1 MPESSRL
8 LRLVAVPLMLV
19 AGALVA
25 LQSQINGKLA
35 GRLGDGAR
43 AGIGAAVVSFGT
55 GLVILVV
62 LTVLLPNLRASVVRF
77 HGIVRGGQLR
87 PAEIVGG
94 LFGAF
99 LVASQG
105 ITVGTIGVALFSVA
119 LTAGQAVSALVVDH
133 YGIGP
138 AGRQAVAPPRVVAA
152 VFAVGAVVIATWSRL
167 AADLSALVLL
177 FALMAFV
184 AGGGS
189 SIQQAINGRVS
200 QHVGPWMTTLNNF
213 VVGTVALVVVF
224 LCSLLAHGH
233 LHPLPHAW
241 WLYVGGPIGMCFIW
255 LAALLVRVYGVLVL
269 GLSMIAGQVI
279 GAQIIQSISDHHA
292 VPLSGIVAA
301 GLTVVGVIVALAL
314 GKRRAVSP

>member
-1 MPESSRL
+1 
-8 LRLVAVPLMLV
+8 MLI

-25 LQSQINGKLA
+25 LQSQVNGKLA
-35 GRLGDGAR
+35 GRLGDGPR
-43 AGIGAAVVSFGT
+43 AGIGAAVISFGT
-55 GLVILVV
+55 GLVILAM
-62 LTVLLPNLRASVVRF
+62 LTVLLPGLRATAVRF
-77 HGIVRGGQLR
+77 HGIVRRGQLR

-133 YGIGP
+133 FGIGP
-138 AGRQAVAPPRVVAA
+138 AGRQPVATPRVVAA
-152 VFAVGAVVIATWSRL
+152 VFAVAAVVIATWSRL
-167 AADLSALVLL
+167 AADLSALVLA
-177 FALMAFV
+177 FALMAFL

-213 VVGTVALVVVF
+213 VIGTTALVIVF
-224 LCSLLAHGH
+224 VCSLLAHGH
-233 LHPLPHAW
+233 LHPLPHTW
-241 WLYVGGPIGMCFIW
+241 WLYVGGPIGMTFIW
-255 LAALLVRVYGVLVL
+255 LAALLVRVHGVLVL

-279 GAQIIQSISDHHA
+279 GAQVIQSVADHHA
-292 VPLSGIVAA
+292 VPASGIVAA
-301 GLTVVGVIVALAL
+301 ALTVVGVVVALVMR
-314 GKRRAVSP
+314 KR